1 MTVLTSIE
9 KIEHKANI
17 YKVLS
22 VLYKQPTDEIE
33 YYLEHLKTSIE
44 NTYPS
49 LKELAEQL
57 STEFK
62 LHGNDLTKL
71 KIDHAKLFVGPF
83 DLLAPPYSSIYLN
96 EGRLV
101 FGESTMEAL
110 SLYKQ
115 AGIEMAKD
123 FKDVPDS
130 ISVELEFI
138 YYLFFLIRENEKEE
152 KHQALLKSFIQ
163 DHLIKWVAPFTSKI
177 NESAKEDFYKY
188 LANLLVQVVYLEDKE
203 LSK

>member
-9 KIEHKANI
+9 KIEHRANI

-22 VLYKQPTDEIE
+22 VLYKQPTEEIE
-33 YYLEHLKTSIE
+33 YYLEHLQTSIE
-44 NTYPS
+44 NVYPS

-57 STEFK
+57 LTEYK
-62 LHGNDLTKL
+62 LYGNDLTKL

-123 FKDVPDS
+123 FKNVPDS

-138 YYLFFLIRENEKEE
+138 YYLFFLIRENGEE
-152 KHQALLKSFIQ
+152 KYQELLKSFIQ
-163 DHLIKWVAPFTSKI
+163 KHLIKWVAPFTSKI

-203 LSK
+203 LSIQ

>member
-1 MTVLTSIE
+1 MAVVTSIK
-9 KIEHKANI
+9 KIEDKANI

-22 VLYKQPTDEIE
+22 VLYKQPTEEIE
-33 YYLEHLKTSIE
+33 YYLEHLQTSIE
-44 NTYPS
+44 NVYPS

-57 STEFK
+57 LTEYK
-62 LHGNDLTKL
+62 LYGNDLTKL

-123 FKDVPDS
+123 FKNVPDS

-138 YYLFFLIRENEKEE
+138 YYLFFLIRENGEE
-152 KHQALLKSFIQ
+152 KYQELLKSFIQ

-203 LSK
+203 LSIQ

>member
-1 MTVLTSIE
+1 MAVVTSIK

-22 VLYKQPTDEIE
+22 VLYKQPTEEIE
-33 YYLEHLKTSIE
+33 YYLEHLQTSIE
-44 NTYPS
+44 NVYPS

-57 STEFK
+57 LTEYK
-62 LHGNDLTKL
+62 LYGNDLTKL

-123 FKDVPDS
+123 FKNVPDS

-138 YYLFFLIRENEKEE
+138 YYLFFLIRENGEE
-152 KHQALLKSFIQ
+152 KYQELLKSFIQ

-203 LSK
+203 LSIQ